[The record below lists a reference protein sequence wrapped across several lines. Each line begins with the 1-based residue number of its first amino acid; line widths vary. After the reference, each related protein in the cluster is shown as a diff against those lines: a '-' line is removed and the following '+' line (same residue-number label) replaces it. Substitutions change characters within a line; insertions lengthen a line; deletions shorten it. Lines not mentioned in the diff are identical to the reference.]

1 MTLSEENYLKTIFL
15 LYDERKT
22 EVTTTAIA
30 DLLYTKA
37 SSVTDMLK
45 KLSDKG
51 LINYRKY
58 QGVTLTPKGTQKAIQ
73 IVRKHRLWEVFLVEK
88 LNFSWDEVHEIAEE
102 LEHIQSDKLI
112 SRLDAFLG
120 FPERDPHGD
129 PIPNEQGFF
138 STTIKT
144 LLSELNDGDKGVCI
158 AVKNT
163 SKEFLVY
170 LNKVGIALENEIEI
184 ISKEPFDNSM
194 TVLVNNQKV
203 NLSAIVC
210 RNIYVA
216 GIGGRNKGKNHKIN
230 IGKDL

>member
-129 PIPNEQGFF
+129 PIPNEQGVFT
-138 STTIKT
+138 TTIKT

-194 TVLVNNQKV
+194 TVLVNDQKV

-216 GIGGRNKGKNHKIN
+216 GIGGRNKEIKS
-230 IGKDL
+230 

>member
-1 MTLSEENYLKTIFL
+1 M
-15 LYDERKT
+15 
-22 EVTTTAIA
+22 
-30 DLLYTKA
+30 
-37 SSVTDMLK
+37 
-45 KLSDKG
+45 
-51 LINYRKY
+51 
-58 QGVTLTPKGTQKAIQ
+58 
-73 IVRKHRLWEVFLVEK
+73 
-88 LNFSWDEVHEIAEE
+88 HEIAEE

-129 PIPNEQGFF
+129 PIPNEQGVF

-170 LNKVGIALENEIEI
+170 LNKVGIALENEIEY

-194 TVLVNNQKV
+194 TVLVNDQKV
-203 NLSAIVC
+203 EPFGYSV
-210 RNIYVA
+210 
-216 GIGGRNKGKNHKIN
+216 
-230 IGKDL
+230 

>member
-1 MTLSEENYLKTIFL
+1 
-15 LYDERKT
+15 
-22 EVTTTAIA
+22 
-30 DLLYTKA
+30 
-37 SSVTDMLK
+37 MLK

-129 PIPNEQGFF
+129 PIPNEEGVFT
-138 STTIKT
+138 TTIKT

-194 TVLVNNQKV
+194 TVLVNDQKV

-216 GIGGRNKGKNHKIN
+216 GIGGRNKEIKS
-230 IGKDL
+230 